1 MTRLV
6 IFIVFYL
13 YNIEKIQGWVLGYDL
28 NKKLVIAISSR
39 ALFNL
44 EEENKIFEEK
54 GLDDY
59 YKYQIE
65 NEDSLI
71 QKGTG
76 FRLVNNLLKI
86 NDDFPNDKQVEVI
99 IMSRNNSA
107 TSLRITKSIEKYNLD
122 IQRSAWTGG
131 NDIAKYLKPFK
142 VDLFL
147 SANEIDVQNAI
158 NEGIASAR
166 ILSYDD
172 YEDETSTQVKIAFDG
187 DAVLFSEES
196 EVIYKTQGL
205 EAFLENET
213 QNAKNALKGG
223 PFAQLLR
230 VISNIQGKYPE
241 EQTPIRTALIT
252 ARNSPAHE
260 RVIRTLSQWGVRL
273 DEAFFLGGVDK
284 HEVVKA
290 FGADIFFDDQ
300 DVHLESTSKKT
311 PSAKVPYKEE
321 SILNRI

>member
-1 MTRLV
+1 M
-6 IFIVFYL
+6 
-13 YNIEKIQGWVLGYDL
+13 GYDL

-44 EEENKIFEEK
+44 EDENKIFEEK
-54 GLDDY
+54 GLDEY

-65 NEDSLI
+65 NEDLLPK
-71 QKGTG
+71 KGTG
-76 FRLVNNLLKI
+76 FRLVKNLLRI

-107 TSLRITKSIEKYNLD
+107 TSLRITKSIEKYKLD

-131 NDIAKYLKPFK
+131 NDISKYLKPFK

-147 SANEIDVQNAI
+147 SANEQDVQNAI
-158 NEGIASAR
+158 NEGIAAAR
-166 ILSYDD
+166 ILP
-172 YEDETSTQVKIAFDG
+172 YEDFEDEHSTQVKIAFDG

-196 EVIYKTQGL
+196 EIVYKTQGL
-205 EAFLENET
+205 EAFLVYEK
-213 QNAKNALKGG
+213 QNALNAMKSG
-223 PFAQLLR
+223 PFAQLLKL
-230 VISNIQGKYPE
+230 ISNIQSLYPQ

-260 RVIRTLSQWGVRL
+260 RVIRTLSQWNVRL

-284 HEVVKA
+284 YEVVKA

-300 DVHLESTSKKT
+300 DVHLENTSKVAPRDRK
-311 PSAKVPYKEE
+311 SVV
-321 SILNRI
+321 